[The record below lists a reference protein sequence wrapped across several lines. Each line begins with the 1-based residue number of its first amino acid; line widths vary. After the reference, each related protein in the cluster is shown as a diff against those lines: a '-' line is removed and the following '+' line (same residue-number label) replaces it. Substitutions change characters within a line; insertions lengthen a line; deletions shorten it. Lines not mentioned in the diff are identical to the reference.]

1 VHAWIRRILVVL
13 SLLALLFFAYLT
25 AIPLAYSMLYFAV
38 LLIVVSWLWT
48 RLGSSSLSIRRDA
61 PKGAYEVGEEFIEL
75 LEVQNRAPI
84 ALPWVEV
91 SDGAGIPGY
100 NAGRAVSIRR
110 RGSRKWRT
118 HGRFSSR
125 GRYRMGPTRLVTGDP
140 FGFFQRHFEVGPDS
154 SVTVYPRLVD
164 VSRFLPGASHSA
176 GETIALGR
184 FADAPPDA
192 FGVRDYDPSDGFNRI
207 HWPSTARLGRPMV
220 KSFEKYEGT
229 DLTVVLDLMNGV
241 HFGWPPVSTLEYAV
255 SLAASVAVAGLRR
268 NQSVGLVCN
277 DAARSH
283 ISAGSGDLQLRRIL
297 DFLAEADANGSSGLA
312 PLLDGLAA
320 SRGQQSVV
328 VITPRAAGQWIDRLA
343 RAARGGSR
351 KNTILHL
358 EAHSF
363 GGPAPAANVD
373 ALSLGEQL
381 TWWSLGAGDEIFR
394 RRRKAARMAGEE
406 PVPIAI

>member
-1 VHAWIRRILVVL
+1 MHAWIRRVLVAL
-13 SLLALLFFAYLT
+13 SLAALLFFAYLT

-48 RLGSSSLSIRRDA
+48 RLGASSLSIRRDA
-61 PKGAYEVGEEFIEL
+61 PKGAYEVGEEFIEV
-75 LEVQNRAPI
+75 LEVHNRAPI

-100 NAGRAVSIRR
+100 NAGRAVSVRR

-125 GRYRMGPTRLVTGDP
+125 GRYRMGPTWLVTGDP
-140 FGFFQRHFEVGPDS
+140 FGFFQRHVEVAPDS

-192 FGVRDYDPSDGFNRI
+192 FGVRDYDPADGFNRI

-229 DLTVVLDLMNGV
+229 DLTVVLDLMQGV

-255 SLAASVAVAGLRR
+255 SLAASMAVAGLTR
-268 NQSVGLVCN
+268 NQSVGLICN
-277 DAARSH
+277 DASRTQ
-283 ISAGSGDLQLRRIL
+283 ISPGSGGLQLRRIL
-297 DFLAEADANGSSGLA
+297 DFLAEADANGASGLGE
-312 PLLDGLAA
+312 LLNGLAA
-320 SRGQQSVV
+320 IRSHQSVV
-328 VITPRAAGQWIDRLA
+328 VITPRAAGEWVDRLV
-343 RAARGGSR
+343 RADRGGSR
-351 KNTILHL
+351 RNTIIHL
-358 EAHSF
+358 EAASF
-363 GGPAPAANVD
+363 GGPAQTSDANP
-373 ALSLGEQL
+373 LSLGEQL
-381 TWWSLGAGDEIFR
+381 SWWNLGAGDEIFR
-394 RRRKAARMAGEE
+394 RRRQPLRTPGEE

>member
-1 VHAWIRRILVVL
+1 VHAWIRRVLVVL

-38 LLIVVSWLWT
+38 LLIVASWLWT

-61 PKGAYEVGEEFIEL
+61 PKGAYEVGEDFIEL

-91 SDGAGIPGY
+91 NDGAAIPGY
-100 NAGRAVSIRR
+100 SAGRAVSVRG

-125 GRYRMGPTRLVTGDP
+125 GRYRMGPTWVITGDP
-140 FGFFQRHFEVGPDS
+140 FGFFQRQVEIAPDS

-229 DLTVVLDLMNGV
+229 DLTVVLDLMQGV
-241 HFGWPPVSTLEYAV
+241 HFGRPPVSTLEYAV

-268 NQSVGLVCN
+268 NQSVGLICN
-277 DAARSH
+277 DASRTH
-283 ISAGSGDLQLRRIL
+283 ITPGSGGLQLRRIL
-297 DFLAEADANGSSGLA
+297 DYLAEAQADGAGGLA
-312 PLLDGLAA
+312 QLLNGLAA
-320 SRGQQSVV
+320 IRGHQSVV
-328 VITPRAAGQWIDRLA
+328 VITPRAAGEWLDRLA
-343 RAARGGSR
+343 RADRGGGR
-351 KNTILHL
+351 RNTILHL
-358 EAHSF
+358 EAESF
-363 GGPAPAANVD
+363 GGPAQTVDTD

-394 RRRKAARMAGEE
+394 RRRRPLRMAGEE